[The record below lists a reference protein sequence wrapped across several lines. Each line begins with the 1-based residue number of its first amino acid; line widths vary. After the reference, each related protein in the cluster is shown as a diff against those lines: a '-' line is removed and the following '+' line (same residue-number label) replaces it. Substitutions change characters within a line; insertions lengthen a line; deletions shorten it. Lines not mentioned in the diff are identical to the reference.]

1 MELILFDF
9 IKINQDN
16 MTKHPY
22 IIEEVANM
30 YTIEKVHERL
40 MRSELSEYDA
50 DMLIVDLLVEEA
62 EDFII
67 RSKRSTK
74 I

>member
-1 MELILFDF
+1 
-9 IKINQDN
+9 
-16 MTKHPY
+16 MTNLPY

>member
-1 MELILFDF
+1 
-9 IKINQDN
+9 
-16 MTKHPY
+16 MTNLPY

-40 MRSELSEYDA
+40 MRSGLSEYDA
-50 DMLIVDLLVEEA
+50 DMLIVDLLGEEA

-67 RSKRSTK
+67 RPKRSTK

>member
-1 MELILFDF
+1 
-9 IKINQDN
+9 
-16 MTKHPY
+16 MTNLPY

-40 MRSELSEYDA
+40 MRLGLSEYDA

>member
-1 MELILFDF
+1 
-9 IKINQDN
+9 
-16 MTKHPY
+16 MTNLPY

-40 MRSELSEYDA
+40 MRSGLFECDA
-50 DMLIVDLLVEEA
+50 DMLIVVLLVEEA

>member
-1 MELILFDF
+1 
-9 IKINQDN
+9 
-16 MTKHPY
+16 MTNLPY

-40 MRSELSEYDA
+40 MRSGLSEYDA

-62 EDFII
+62 
-67 RSKRSTK
+67 
-74 I
+74 